1 MWYNVFNG
9 YTVYPNYFEVTVME
23 ELEKHSCCFFGHRKI
38 KETPALKERLIREIE
53 VLITEKKVVLFYFGS
68 KSEFDALCHTIVTG
82 LKQKYPHIKR
92 VYVRSAF
99 PHISERYKERL
110 MERYEDT
117 YFPERI
123 ENAGRAACLE
133 RNREMINNSEFCI
146 VYFDKN
152 YTPPKR
158 KVGKRDIA
166 ERQPRS
172 GTAVAYSYAVR
183 RKKKIVNVIEV

>member
-1 MWYNVFNG
+1 MFNG
-9 YTVYPNYFEVTVME
+9 YTVYPNYFVVKVME
-23 ELEKHSCCFFGHRKI
+23 ELKKQSCCFFGHRKI
-38 KETPALKERLIREIE
+38 KETPTLKERLIREIE
-53 VLITEKKVVLFYFGS
+53 FLITEKRVERFYFGS
-68 KSEFDALCHTIVTG
+68 KSEFDALCHKIVTG
-82 LKQKYPHIKR
+82 LKQKYPHIRR

-99 PHISERYKERL
+99 PYISERYRERL

-133 RNREMINNSEFCI
+133 RNQEMINNSEFCI

-152 YTPPKR
+152 YMPPKR
-158 KVGKRDIA
+158 KVGKRDIM

-183 RKKKIVNVIEV
+183 KKKKIVNVIDV